1 MIAAI
6 ALQLSTGNK
15 YHSLIFC
22 LSFSNYEIFGKK
34 KKKKIEIIA
43 QNVLQNPSNFSR
55 CFRVF

>member
-22 LSFSNYEIFGKK
+22 LSFSNYEIFGRKK
-34 KKKKIEIIA
+34 KKK
-43 QNVLQNPSNFSR
+43 
-55 CFRVF
+55 

>member
-34 KKKKIEIIA
+34 KKKENRNHCTKCIA
-43 QNVLQNPSNFSR
+43 ESK
-55 CFRVF
+55 